1 MKRFEQHKYIL
12 IFTIVGL
19 LISPLLYFGF
29 RRTVKLTDFEIR
41 NFNQNINDI
50 KNYNKLSWSPSK
62 NVYTYKIVI

>member
-41 NFNQNINDI
+41 TFNQNIGNQYGIDG
-50 KNYNKLSWSPSK
+50 LFRELFP
-62 NVYTYKIVI
+62 NVF